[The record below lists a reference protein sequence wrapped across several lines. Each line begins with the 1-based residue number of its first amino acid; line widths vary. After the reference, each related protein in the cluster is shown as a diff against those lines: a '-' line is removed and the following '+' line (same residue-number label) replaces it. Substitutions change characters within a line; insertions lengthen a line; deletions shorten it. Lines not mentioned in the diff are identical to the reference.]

1 MKQLLKKEFTFTA
14 LPICYW
20 FLAFSLMTWIPGY
33 PIAMGSFFLCLGLFQ
48 SMMSRREQNDLSY
61 TLLLPVSKGQVVKAN
76 YLFSMALQ
84 LAYMLLCALFTVL
97 RTVLLPNAAVYTQ
110 NAMMNAN
117 PVYLGNLL
125 LVFLCFN
132 LLVLGHYWKTG
143 YDLGRP
149 FVFFSIAAF
158 LVVALGETLHHLPGL
173 EILNATDRG
182 LGIQLLVLAVC
193 GTVYGLGSFA
203 AMGKAERQFETVDL

>member
-14 LPICYW
+14 LPICYF
-20 FLAFSLMTWIPGY
+20 FLAFSLMTWVPGY

-61 TLLLPVSKGQVVKAN
+61 TLLLPVSKRQVARAN
-76 YLFSMALQ
+76 YLFSIALQ
-84 LAYMLLCALFTVL
+84 LVYVLLCALFTVL
-97 RTVLLPNAAVYTQ
+97 RTALLPNAAVYAQ
-110 NAMMNAN
+110 NALMNAN

-132 LLVLGHYWKTG
+132 LLVLGRYWKTG

-149 FVFFSIAAF
+149 FVYFSIAAF

-173 EILNATDRG
+173 EILNAADQG

-193 GTVYGLGSFA
+193 GAAYGLGSFA
-203 AMGKAERQFETVDL
+203 AMRKAEKQFETVDL